1 LDAAVTLAILAF
13 FGVLSILLFAVRG
26 FLDQLPDVFASAGR
40 ARDAWRA
47 LQQARSEEAQ
57 REALCPVPPSGRQD
71 EEPPAA
77 A

>member
-1 LDAAVTLAILAF
+1 MTLAILAF

-47 LQQARSEEAQ
+47 LKQARGEEAQ
-57 REALCPVPPSGRQD
+57 RVALQAVPPPARQD
-71 EEPPAA
+71 EDPPMAA
-77 A
+77 

>member
-1 LDAAVTLAILAF
+1 MTLAILAF
-13 FGVLSILLFAVRG
+13 FGVLSILLFALRG

-47 LQQARSEEAQ
+47 LKQARSEEAQ
-57 REALCPVPPSGRQD
+57 RETLQPAPPPARQN
-71 EEPPAA
+71 EQPPAA

>member
-1 LDAAVTLAILAF
+1 MTLAILAF
-13 FGVLSILLFAVRG
+13 FGVLSILLFALRG

-47 LQQARSEEAQ
+47 LKQARSEEAPH
-57 REALCPVPPSGRQD
+57 EGLHSVPTPVHQD